1 MDRRLGI
8 VLIRQLEYNLTPTVV
23 MGAVMSMFRSNVY
36 NLRLPFA
43 SAKYGRRPN
52 RASDWELAP
61 GTLSLGRSTAE
72 LARGMQRAN
81 FQHSKW

>member
-23 MGAVMSMFRSNVY
+23 MGAVMSMFMFRGNVY

-43 SAKYGRRPN
+43 SASTVGAPTERRTGN
-52 RASDWELAP
+52 SHRDREL
-61 GTLSLGRSTAE
+61 SERE
-72 LARGMQRAN
+72 
-81 FQHSKW
+81 

>member
-43 SAKYGRRPN
+43 SASTVGAPTERRTGN
-52 RASDWELAP
+52 SHRDREL
-61 GTLSLGRSTAE
+61 SERE
-72 LARGMQRAN
+72 
-81 FQHSKW
+81 